1 VGACGTE
8 SLGPD
13 LGTEGVAVRQ
23 IDFTDL
29 IDLSL
34 NDIVTDECLKVMQ
47 DGTMQFYVVIRPASG
62 MIAQVEGACV
72 RIDGSRG
79 LPAPPTRTSQ
89 EEIDDNII
97 QGRVAASG
105 SERDT
110 VAEVQA
116 AKERIA
122 ERVRLKAE
130 AEASEELR
138 AKIEAGVTAEV
149 TTAPESEGDMPH
161 KSGYGIKK
169 APKAKAK
176 KKKTTKK
183 SS

>member
-1 VGACGTE
+1 M
-8 SLGPD
+8 
-13 LGTEGVAVRQ
+13 RQ

-29 IDLSL
+29 IHLPL
-34 NDIVTDECLKVMQ
+34 NAIMADECLKVMQ

-89 EEIDDNII
+89 EEIDDNFIH
-97 QGRVAASG
+97 GRVAAAG
-105 SERDT
+105 NERDT
-110 VAEVQA
+110 VAEVEA
-116 AKERIA
+116 ARERIA
-122 ERVRLKAE
+122 ERARLKAE
-130 AEASEELR
+130 ADVSEELR
-138 AKIEAGVTAEV
+138 AKIEAGVMAV
-149 TTAPESEGDMPH
+149 GTTAPETEGDMPH

-169 APKAKAK
+169 APKDKVKK
-176 KKKTTKK
+176 KKKTAKK